1 MGLIGEIT
9 FINQNM
15 QVPSTIAADAIAR
28 TLGSEEVKKIAAKE
42 KELKIKKIQPVE
54 EAEKILPDDDSK
66 EDVEREI
73 KHLDIYI

>member
-42 KELKIKKIQPVE
+42 KELKIKKLQPVE

-66 EDVEREI
+66 EDVKREI
-73 KHLDIYI
+73 KHLDI